1 MNTKKNKL
9 INILKKAGLYISNHR
24 QYIYPVIP
32 FFLMDLIT
40 RLWAYKVDYYPA
52 YYPVPN
58 LFTILWIML
67 FMGIITSLKGKG
79 SKIAYWIFFIIS
91 FALFLTNCIY
101 YSMTSLVFGFNLL
114 ELRDEGSSYILDT
127 ILNTNPLIYVFA
139 IALIVIGIITGKKLP
154 VNDKCKPKRFLKVFV
169 FFLVLHTLTPFLLG
183 HANNNLKWNN
193 FKNARNI
200 YNNFSDCNKSLK
212 ISGLY
217 EYSVRNFYF
226 TFLKPEE
233 EISDEDQKFLDSIYK
248 AEDTKEEN
256 AYTGKFKGKNLI
268 FLQLEGMDTWML
280 TKKTTPNLYNLR
292 KHSIDFSNH
301 YSIYTGGGSTFNSEF
316 AVNTGFTTPISY
328 IENVYSFSKNTFPY
342 TMARLFKEQNY
353 SVNAFHMNKGEFYSR
368 DINYKSWGYDN
379 YYGLQD
385 IQKYNDERYVLDRE
399 LILNKTFYNKIFK
412 QQGNF
417 VNYIIT
423 YSPHTPFTTEK
434 EVGKILAEEKY
445 GKGNIPKLSEED
457 CAKMAASETDN
468 MVGLL
473 IQALKDNGLY
483 DNTVIVAYA
492 DHYLYTLDDKSILD
506 KYKETSNNLINH
518 TPFFI
523 WSSDLGQLTS
533 ISKVN
538 MQMDILP
545 TVLNLFGIDYN
556 SNNYI
561 GHDILSNDFKGYA
574 FFSDYSWYDG
584 KVYVENQQIT
594 NGKKMS
600 KNKLDSMNN
609 LISDVI
615 KKNDLTLKYDYFKS
629 K

>member
-1 MNTKKNKL
+1 
-9 INILKKAGLYISNHR
+9 
-24 QYIYPVIP
+24 
-32 FFLMDLIT
+32 
-40 RLWAYKVDYYPA
+40 
-52 YYPVPN
+52 
-58 LFTILWIML
+58 
-67 FMGIITSLKGKG
+67 MGIITSLKGKG

-91 FALFLTNCIY
+91 FVLFLTNCIY

-154 VNDKCKPKRFLKVFV
+154 VNDKYKPKRFLKVFV

-445 GKGNIPKLSEED
+445 GKGNVPKLSEED

-561 GHDILSNDFKGYA
+561 GHDILSNNFKGYA

-609 LISDVI
+609 LISNVI

>member
-1 MNTKKNKL
+1 
-9 INILKKAGLYISNHR
+9 
-24 QYIYPVIP
+24 
-32 FFLMDLIT
+32 
-40 RLWAYKVDYYPA
+40 
-52 YYPVPN
+52 
-58 LFTILWIML
+58 
-67 FMGIITSLKGKG
+67 MGIITSLKGKG

-91 FALFLTNCIY
+91 FVLFLTNCIY

-154 VNDKCKPKRFLKVFV
+154 VNDKYKPKRFLKVFV

-445 GKGNIPKLSEED
+445 GKGNVPKLSEED

-518 TPFFI
+518 TPFFV

-561 GHDILSNDFKGYA
+561 GHDILSNNFKGYA

-600 KNKLDSMNN
+600 NNKLDSMNN

>member
-1 MNTKKNKL
+1 
-9 INILKKAGLYISNHR
+9 
-24 QYIYPVIP
+24 
-32 FFLMDLIT
+32 
-40 RLWAYKVDYYPA
+40 
-52 YYPVPN
+52 
-58 LFTILWIML
+58 
-67 FMGIITSLKGKG
+67 MGIITSLKGKG

-91 FALFLTNCIY
+91 FVLFLTNCIY

-154 VNDKCKPKRFLKVFV
+154 VNDKYKPKRFLKVFV

-445 GKGNIPKLSEED
+445 GKGNVPKLSEED

-600 KNKLDSMNN
+600 TNKLDSMNN
-609 LISDVI
+609 LISNVI
-615 KKNDLTLKYDYFKS
+615 KKNDLTLKYEYFKS

>member
-1 MNTKKNKL
+1 
-9 INILKKAGLYISNHR
+9 
-24 QYIYPVIP
+24 
-32 FFLMDLIT
+32 MDLIT

-58 LFTILWIML
+58 LFTILWIVL

-91 FALFLTNCIY
+91 FVLFLTNCIY

-154 VNDKCKPKRFLKVFV
+154 VNDKYKPKRFLKVFV

-445 GKGNIPKLSEED
+445 GKGNVPKLSEED

-518 TPFFI
+518 TPFFV

-561 GHDILSNDFKGYA
+561 GHDILSNNFKGYA